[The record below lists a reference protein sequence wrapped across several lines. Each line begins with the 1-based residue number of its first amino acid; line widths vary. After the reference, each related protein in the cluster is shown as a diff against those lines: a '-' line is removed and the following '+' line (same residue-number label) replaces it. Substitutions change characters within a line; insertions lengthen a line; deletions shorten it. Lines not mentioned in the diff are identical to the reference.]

1 MKYIKILMPLLL
13 IAVVVV
19 SCTKESDE
27 DAIQALLESSWFIGE
42 GAVRTADDSTNVPQ
56 AGQSP
61 YDAQFLDDTLGFVR
75 WVRWI
80 ERPVTREYH
89 IVVTGDSA
97 DVTITAYFHGEPS
110 GASYYGFFVL
120 NDSFGGAYIRAISDS
135 VIRKVKLFRNNEGWH
150 ILSLTVADI
159 YTVGTDY
166 PVTIT
171 QVKARVESRDYEFVV
186 NSADTYF
193 ERDSLPIFYPS
204 DTVDVTVICSAQ
216 DDSTWAFLH
225 HGTGHRPGLG
235 RHIRQPFYRE
245 NTTTFTRTWIIADDS
260 IIVTPAVRH
269 SAVDVLGWQTLFGD
283 STATYYSRAWCLPY
297 IVMEPGEEIP
307 EDKE

>member
-27 DAIQALLESSWFIGE
+27 DAIQALLESSWFVGD
-42 GAVRTADDSTNVPQ
+42 GAVRTANDSTDVPQ

-61 YDAQFLDDTLGFVR
+61 YEAQLLADTIDYVR

-89 IVVTGDSA
+89 IIVTGDSA
-97 DVTITAYFHGEPS
+97 DVTITAYFHGAPP
-110 GASYYGFFVL
+110 GYGIFVN
-120 NDSFGGAYIRAISDS
+120 NDSFGPIYQRAISDS
-135 VIRKVKLFRNNEGWH
+135 VIRKVKLFRDNEGWH
-150 ILSLTVADI
+150 ILSLTVANI
-159 YTVGTDY
+159 YTVGTDH

-171 QVKARVESRDYEFVV
+171 QVKAEVISRDYEFVV

-204 DTVDVTVICSAQ
+204 DTVDVTVTCSAQ

-225 HGTGHRPGLG
+225 HGTGHRPGVG
-235 RHIRQPFYRE
+235 HHIRQPFYRE

-260 IIVTPAVRH
+260 VIVTPAVRH

-307 EDKE
+307 TD